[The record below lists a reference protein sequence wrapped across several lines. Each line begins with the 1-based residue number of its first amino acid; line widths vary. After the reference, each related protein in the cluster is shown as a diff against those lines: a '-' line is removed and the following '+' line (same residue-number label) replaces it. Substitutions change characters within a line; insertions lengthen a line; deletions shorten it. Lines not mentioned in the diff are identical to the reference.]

1 MKKITEQQLIE
12 SARALKEKL
21 TEEETVGAWDKFRN
35 HPLSATWQNL
45 PFTQGEKHFSDPN
58 HTEGSAID
66 SDILLDVL
74 SNQFNM
80 AGYAGEGAIKYM
92 GRWYTDT
99 SHDEIKDTK
108 MIGALERIAQ
118 VQNAGGDINAMKK
131 SVNVDAHYQGPTLT
145 NPNKVASDVFKKSQS
160 SAQAAPPVPVPPVPV
175 PPVPVP
181 PPVPPQSSAQAG
193 VKPYDDAAKEA
204 RYQAWLKAQGG
215 K

>member
-21 TEEETVGAWDKFRN
+21 TEYDAPSAWDKFRN
-35 HPLSATWQNL
+35 HPLSATWQSL

-58 HTEGSAID
+58 HTEGSEID
-66 SDILLDVL
+66 SDTLLDVL

-80 AGYAGEGAIKYM
+80 AGYAGEGAIKHM
-92 GRWYTDT
+92 GRWYTDQ
-99 SHDEIKDTK
+99 SKDEIKDKK

-145 NPNKVASDVFKKSQS
+145 DPKKVALGAVTKSSQS
-160 SAQAAPPVPVPPVPV
+160 SAQAAPPVPVPPPA

-181 PPVPPQSSAQAG
+181 PPAPPQSSAQAG

>member
-21 TEEETVGAWDKFRN
+21 TEDDTVSAWDKFRN

-66 SDILLDVL
+66 SDTLLDVL

-80 AGYAGEGAIKYM
+80 AGYAGEGAIKHM
-92 GRWYTDT
+92 GRWYTDQ
-99 SHDEIKDTK
+99 SKDEIKDKK

-131 SVNVDAHYQGPTLT
+131 SVDVDAHYQGKTVTDPK
-145 NPNKVASDVFKKSQS
+145 KVALDAVKKSQS

>member
-21 TEEETVGAWDKFRN
+21 TEDDPSAWDKFRN
-35 HPLSATWQNL
+35 HPLSATWQSL

-58 HTEGSAID
+58 HTEGSEID

-80 AGYAGEGAIKYM
+80 AGYAGEGAIKHM
-92 GRWYTDT
+92 GRWYTDQ
-99 SHDEIKDTK
+99 SKDEIKDKK
-108 MIGALERIAQ
+108 MIGALELIAK

-131 SVNVDAHYQGPTLT
+131 AVMVDAHYQGNTLT
-145 NPNKVASDVFKKSQS
+145 DPKKVATDAIKKTQS
-160 SAQAAPPVPVPPVPV
+160 SAQAAPPVPVPPV